1 MKRINKKRKCKN
13 KKILRRSN
21 IEILVN
27 DPKREK
33 AQNQNRKIVIK
44 KTEAISISAQKIRK
58 HKERDFEKNKSEGKQ
73 KIQ

>member
-1 MKRINKKRKCKN
+1 MRRKSLKRKCTKKQKETVKMKRINKKRKCKN

-33 AQNQNRKIVIK
+33 AQNKNRKIVIK
-44 KTEAISISAQKIRK
+44 KNEAI
-58 HKERDFEKNKSEGKQ
+58 
-73 KIQ
+73 

>member
-1 MKRINKKRKCKN
+1 MKRINKKKCKN

-33 AQNQNRKIVIK
+33 AQNKNRKIVIK
-44 KTEAISISAQKIRK
+44 KTEAISISAQKMRK
-58 HKERDFEKNKSEGKQ
+58 HKERDFEKKKSKGKQ
-73 KIQ
+73 KI

>member
-13 KKILRRSN
+13 KKNLRRSN

-33 AQNQNRKIVIK
+33 AQNKNRKIVIK
-44 KTEAISISAQKIRK
+44 KL
-58 HKERDFEKNKSEGKQ
+58 KQ
-73 KIQ
+73 YI